1 MILDHLRIPVPTL
14 AGIVR
19 RKVYDKVN
27 HKEHVDVAF
36 VAGSHVSASGNTIR
50 NLKTIGRLCEDD
62 AKFMHPSDQYRTI
75 FPKEWEKLTGE
86 KAPALERDVGFYVG
100 VNAICERTKL
110 MAIME
115 QAFGKEKTKAL
126 LDYAMF
132 SILHESNATENLETA
147 MEDEILFSDE
157 PRSDSYYSNLF
168 DNRISRDNILT
179 FKKGW
184 ALQCREDGVEEVWIC
199 IDGSNDDCTS
209 KGVELAEHGHA
220 KSKKNI
226 NIVSFSYAVTTDGK
240 PVTFEVYR
248 GGLVDAKAMKAIIEF
263 LKECQ
268 IKVKGVILDRGYCD
282 STAIS
287 YLHDKGISYIIMIKG
302 NPSGY
307 ADVVL
312 EYGEKIKM
320 NTEFWVEGTC
330 LFAAQK
336 KIKLYDI
343 LEWDDHVTIF
353 YDFVNGD
360 QRTETLLDNVNKEV
374 ARLKEALAKGNKA
387 EAKATVKG
395 IVLVDKELGTV
406 KVDREKLQEAM
417 NEKGLYGLV
426 CSEKMEPE
434 ELHSLYSSRTESE
447 IQYRITKTFLGY
459 GTLKIHLTKGV
470 RSKFCVAFIAS
481 IIRQEIRTASKL
493 IGLTTKQGIRE
504 LDLIDIRNISGKWI
518 HDEAEVKREYTIVA
532 NLYGGNM
539 DGKTYVQKTVTNLN
553 NRGKVKGFRRR
564 KSGPKKTKTVPS
576 PEATTETPKKKP
588 GPKPGFT
595 RGEFNR
601 DGTRRRK
608 PGPKP
613 GSKKGEFNKDGS
625 VRQKPGPKRKDMNT
639 V

>member
-1 MILDHLRIPVPTL
+1 MT
-14 AGIVR
+14 
-19 RKVYDKVN
+19 
-27 HKEHVDVAF
+27 F
-36 VAGSHVSASGNTIR
+36 TTGSHVSASGNTIR

-62 AKFMHPSDQYRTI
+62 TKFMHPTDQYRTI

-100 VNAICERTKL
+100 VNAVCERTNL
-110 MAIME
+110 RAIME

-132 SILHESNATENLETA
+132 SILHESNATENLETS
-147 MEDEILFSDE
+147 MEDEVLFSDE

-184 ALQCREDGVEEVWIC
+184 VLQCREDGVEEVWIC

-287 YLHDKGISYIIMIKG
+287 YLHEKRISYIIMIKG
-302 NPSGY
+302 TPSGY
-307 ADVVL
+307 ADVML
-312 EYGEKIKM
+312 EYGETIKM
-320 NTEFWVEGTC
+320 NTEFWVEGTR

-336 KIKLYDI
+336 EVKLYEV
-343 LEWDDHVTIF
+343 LEWNDHVTIF

-360 QRTETLLDNVNKEV
+360 QRTETLLNNVNSEV

-387 EAKATVKG
+387 EPKATVKG
-395 IVLVDKELGTV
+395 IVLVNEDLGTV
-406 KVDREKLQEAM
+406 EVDRKKLQEVM

-426 CSEKMEPE
+426 CSEDMEPE

-459 GTLKIHLTKGV
+459 GTLKIQLTKGV

-481 IIRQEIRTASKL
+481 IIRQEIRTASNL

-532 NLYGGNM
+532 NLRGGNM
-539 DGKTYVQKTVTNLN
+539 DGRTYVQKTVTNLN

-564 KSGPKKTKTVPS
+564 KSGPKKTKTAPS
-576 PEATTETPKKKP
+576 PVATAETPKKKP

-601 DGTRRRK
+601 DGTRRKK

-625 VRQKPGPKRKDMNT
+625 VRQKPGPKPKDTNT